1 MCPRDIIKGP
11 RIPIPE
17 DAWEN
22 VQREQGDRDVG
33 DDPDEEE
40 EGNEAGSE
48 EGYEGFESQAE
59 CEHAKEVEHPEDK
72 EAGVAESWGG
82 GLVPWLRER
91 MGYILSVEREVERH
105 AEERVEQLFDA

>member
-22 VQREQGDRDVG
+22 VQREQGDRNVG

-40 EGNEAGSE
+40 EGDEAGSE

-82 GLVPWLRER
+82 GV
-91 MGYILSVEREVERH
+91 STVVERTNGMHTFCRKGG
-105 AEERVEQLFDA
+105 RTPC